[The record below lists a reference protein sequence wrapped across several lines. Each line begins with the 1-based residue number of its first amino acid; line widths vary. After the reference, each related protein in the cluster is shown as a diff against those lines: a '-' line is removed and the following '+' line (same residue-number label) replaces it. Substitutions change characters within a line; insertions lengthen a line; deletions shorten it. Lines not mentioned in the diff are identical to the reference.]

1 MRRCVRI
8 CLVSVSKVH
17 SKYSDTTTKI
27 LVGNKS
33 LCYLFSLCHLFAL
46 MFSIQLMP
54 LIQFNIY
61 CTLHI
66 NNNINNNMIVIHFMP
81 LIQFKTLISWSKF
94 WSTPGLSE
102 ARTHWT
108 ERLISCQKT
117 DDGYQAKWWS
127 CWILSGLTI
136 CARNRPCFTVF
147 QMKIEQTSC
156 VIVIFNAILGVLTI
170 YAN

>member
-1 MRRCVRI
+1 MTI

-66 NNNINNNMIVIHFMP
+66 NNNINNNMIVIHLMP
-81 LIQFKTLISWSKF
+81 LIQFNVYYTLHSN
-94 WSTPGLSE
+94 TNN
-102 ARTHWT
+102 
-108 ERLISCQKT
+108 
-117 DDGYQAKWWS
+117 
-127 CWILSGLTI
+127 
-136 CARNRPCFTVF
+136 NRPSNNFL
-147 QMKIEQTSC
+147 
-156 VIVIFNAILGVLTI
+156 VIDFMLQIMLLT
-170 YAN
+170 